1 MLTLDDAWNC
11 YLSTRQLT
19 RNSYQ
24 NDTSRYRTHLRS
36 YWHGKNLASIRTI
49 DIQRFTT
56 HLYKK
61 DICAQTIHL
70 CLSQLRRIMRRAI
83 LLDLYSG
90 PIPYFE
96 MPRFE
101 SVRYRFLSEDEARS
115 LFIELKDVSEFWYQI
130 ASLSLYTGMR
140 AGEIFSLKGK
150 NVNFHQK
157 NIILH
162 ETKNKKQRVVPLNAQ
177 AMVIVENRVSGFDS
191 LLFGQIDLPSKKYEK
206 VSKVFRKTVEKCGLN
221 DGITDNRHRVVFHTL
236 RHTFA
241 SWLVQKGT
249 PLFIVSKLLGHS
261 STRVTERYAH
271 LAPEQGHSAVSIL
284 PQI

>member
-1 MLTLDDAWNC
+1 MLTLDEAWNC

-24 NDTSRYRTHLRS
+24 NDISRYRTHLQS

-61 DICAQTIHL
+61 GIGAQTIHL
-70 CLSQLRRIMRRAI
+70 CLSQLRRIMKMAI
-83 LLDLYSG
+83 LLELYNG
-90 PIPYFE
+90 PMPYFE
-96 MPRFE
+96 MPNFE
-101 SVRYRFLSEDEARS
+101 SVRYRFLSEKEATC
-115 LFIELKDVSEFWYQI
+115 LFIELKNMSEFWYKI

-140 AGEIFSLKGK
+140 SGEVFSLKGK

-162 ETKNKKQRVVPLNAQ
+162 ETKNKRQRIVPLNDQ
-177 AMVIVENRVSGFDS
+177 AMQIVESRVSGAEN
-191 LLFGQIDLPSKKYEK
+191 LLFGQLGSPSKKYEK
-206 VSKVFRKTVEKCGLN
+206 VSKVFRQAVEKCGVN

-249 PLFIVSKLLGHS
+249 PLFVVSKLLGG
-261 STRVTERYAH
+261 VPPERFH
-271 LAPEQGHSAVSIL
+271 EQGLLKAA
-284 PQI
+284 

>member
-1 MLTLDDAWNC
+1 MLTLDDAWNS

-19 RNSYQ
+19 RTGYLT
-24 NDTSRYRTHLRS
+24 DVSRYRAHLGP
-36 YWHGKNLASIRTI
+36 YWHGKSLSSIRTA
-49 DIQRFTT
+49 DVQRFTAE
-56 HLYKK
+56 LYNKG
-61 DICAQTIHL
+61 IGHQTVKL
-70 CLSQLRRIMRRAI
+70 CLAQMRKIMKRAV
-83 LLDLYSG
+83 LLELYNG

-96 MPRFE
+96 MPQFE
-101 SVRYRFLSEDEARS
+101 SVRYRFLSENEAKN
-115 LFIELKDVSEFWYQI
+115 LFIELKMMSDFWHQI

-140 AGEIFSLKGK
+140 SGEIFSLKGK

-162 ETKNKKQRVVPLNAQ
+162 ETKNKKQRIVPLNGQ
-177 AMVIVENRVSGFDS
+177 AMAIVENRVTGFDS
-191 LLFGQIDLPSKKYEK
+191 LLFGQLGSPNNKYEK
-206 VSKVFRKTVEKCGLN
+206 VSKVFRQAVEKSGLN

-249 PLFIVSKLLGHS
+249 PLFVVSKLLGHS
-261 STRVTERYAH
+261 STKVTERYAH
-271 LAPEQGHSAVSIL
+271 LAPEQGHSAVNIL